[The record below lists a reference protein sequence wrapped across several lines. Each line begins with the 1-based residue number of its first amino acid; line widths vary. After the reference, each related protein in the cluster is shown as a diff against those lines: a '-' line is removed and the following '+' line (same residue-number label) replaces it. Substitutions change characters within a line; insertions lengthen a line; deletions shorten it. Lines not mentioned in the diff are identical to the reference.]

1 MSDMQEEKE
10 KAKMAEGN
18 AKEPETAGIHAA
30 DDSNIRKQEHL
41 GMASF
46 VLGILSL
53 ICSLS
58 IYGIINGSPIV
69 GCVLSIIGLVLG
81 SMARKNSSTK
91 DRLTQAGI
99 VLCIIGLVSCCIVC
113 VFWLVMMVGTQDVCL
128 LA

>member
-10 KAKMAEGN
+10 K

-30 DDSNIRKQEHL
+30 DDSSIRKQERL
-41 GMASF
+41 GMVSF